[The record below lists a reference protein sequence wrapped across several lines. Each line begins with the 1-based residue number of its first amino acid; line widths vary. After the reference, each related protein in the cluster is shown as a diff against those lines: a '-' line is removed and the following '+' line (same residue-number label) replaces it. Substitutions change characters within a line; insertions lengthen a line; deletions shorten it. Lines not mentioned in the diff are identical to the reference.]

1 MRNNPLILCLL
12 AVSISVSAQQKNT
25 ITQTGYSFL
34 PFPIV
39 AFDADKGVQ
48 YGVFAG
54 LYNYGDGDIYPDY
67 HSKTYV
73 EAYLF
78 SKGSQMYNLMYD
90 NVRLIP
96 DVRLSAAFSTSI
108 DKAMDF
114 YGFNGYSAFYDYER
128 IALGK
133 ANAKSG
139 QDPAKHLYGPFY
151 KVDRIQILGKTDF
164 IGRLTEH
171 LSWEAGYHFSYFR
184 EGSIDKASIN
194 KGKAYY
200 NQYPEDEPTLFD
212 LYRKWGLIDD
222 CEADGGFS
230 SSVRLGLVYDSRDKE
245 GAPTKGIWAEGHI
258 CAAPKFLGTKNP
270 FYRYSI
276 TFRQYFPLIGND
288 VLTFAY
294 RLNYE
299 GNIGKNA
306 PYYILPYLTLMGE
319 NCDKDGMGGYRTTRG
334 IMRNRVVG
342 LDTASYIAELRWRV
356 YNTTFW
362 GQNIALG
369 LSAFSDG
376 TMVTRGRD
384 LSYSGPDEAVTKESY
399 DRYISNGHSSDI
411 PHITVGAG
419 IRLLINESLI
429 LTAEY
434 GTPLSHFYPAG
445 NPLKNQDGAGAFY
458 VSSGYLF

>member
-258 CAAPKFLGTKNP
+258 CAAPKFLETKNP

-342 LDTASYIAELRWRV
+342 LDMASYIAELRWRV

-399 DRYISNGHSSDI
+399 DRYISNCHSSDI

-434 GTPLSHFYPAG
+434 GTPISHFYPVG